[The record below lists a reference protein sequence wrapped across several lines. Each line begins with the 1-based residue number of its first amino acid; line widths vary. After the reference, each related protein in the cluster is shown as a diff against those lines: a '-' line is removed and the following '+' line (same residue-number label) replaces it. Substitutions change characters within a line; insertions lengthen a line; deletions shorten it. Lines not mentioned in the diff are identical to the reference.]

1 MKKFDP
7 KDFVAA
13 FHGVKDYSVPKSWFT
28 IEQIRQELNL
38 GYTRNASSRAFELHK
53 RGLLE
58 RQAHQSKAKTGQC
71 HRAYIYRPIKPYRT
85 VKEAMDNAFK
95 AKEDKVPKGWVR
107 VMEYA
112 VDARVSHVTIRARVE
127 RANPPKRYFK
137 TMRGIAG
144 LHLNAFYR
152 KADLDRLLRKRP

>member
-7 KDFVAA
+7 KDFFAA
-13 FHGVKDYSVPKSWFT
+13 FNGTAEYPVPKGWFS
-28 IEQIRQELNL
+28 IEQIREELNL

-58 RQAHQSKAKTGQC
+58 RQAHQYKVKTGQC
-71 HRAYIYRPIKPYRT
+71 HRAYIYRPVKPYRT

-95 AKEDKVPKGWVR
+95 AKEDKVPKGFVR
-107 VMEYA
+107 IMEYA
-112 VDARVSHVTIRARVE
+112 VGAKLSHVAIRSRIE
-127 RANPPKRYFK
+127 RANLSKRYFK
-137 TMRGIAG
+137 TARGVSG

>member
-7 KDFVAA
+7 KDFIAA
-13 FHGVKDYSVPKSWFT
+13 FHGIKNYSVPKGWFT
-28 IEQIRQELNL
+28 IEQIREELNL
-38 GYTRNASSRAFELHK
+38 GYTRNASSRAFEMHR

-58 RQAHQSKAKTGQC
+58 RQEHQSKAKTGQC

-85 VKEAMDNAFK
+85 IKEVVDNGYK
-95 AKEDKVPKGWVR
+95 SKEDRVPKGWVR
-107 VMEYA
+107 IMEYA
-112 VDARVSHVTIRARVE
+112 TEARLSHVAIRARVE
-127 RANPPKRYFK
+127 RANLGKRYFK
-137 TMRGIAG
+137 TSRGVSG